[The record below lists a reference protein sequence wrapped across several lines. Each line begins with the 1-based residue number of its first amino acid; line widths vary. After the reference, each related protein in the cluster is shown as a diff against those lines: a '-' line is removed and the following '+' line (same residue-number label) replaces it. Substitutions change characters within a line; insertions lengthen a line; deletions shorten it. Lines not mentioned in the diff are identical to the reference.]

1 MIEIDEELQ
10 KPINV
15 KVMVD
20 DYIISFE
27 TNITTAIDYDIEI
40 SDTVWSALDIGK
52 HTITISATD
61 GTHNAD
67 RIYTFDKVIEIQHL
81 PSISGVDGTLG
92 NRNKAFNQSYYIEDE
107 DDSVTLTI
115 TEMLDKET
123 NIINTRN
130 NAIRNNNYTCE
141 ITQSLLD
148 SIEMGVHKIIIKV
161 EDGKGNYDTRIYSFY
176 KYEGDNVPPV
186 ISGSDENLGLKDTEF
201 YKFYSVNDENKD
213 DKIQVKVYLDGEII
227 DCMYKATR
235 NFQYYIYVNNDIFN
249 NLKEGKHTIQIVA
262 DDGIAIDRRIL
273 TFEKKTKQL
282 EDFYAIELNDKYFN
296 PIECKQHDDLEF
308 NIKLY
313 QYGIPFDVSD
323 YELQFNVRDNNDK
336 IISLNESKVTKQ
348 SDNIINISCNG
359 NITKQ
364 YGLYYGE
371 IVLIKDGNR
380 ISTFDIKIMVR
391 KDVIDDE

>member
-1 MIEIDEELQ
+1 MIKIDEELQ

-27 TNITTAIDYDIEI
+27 TNITTATDYDIEI

-67 RIYTFDKVIEIQHL
+67 RNYTFDKVIEIQHL

-176 KYEGDNVPPV
+176 KYDGDNTPPS
-186 ISGSDENLGLKDTEF
+186 ISGNDENLGLKQNEF
-201 YKFYSVNDENKD
+201 YKLYSVNDENKD
-213 DKIQVKVYLDGEII
+213 DKIQVKVYLDGSML
-227 DCMYKATR
+227 DCMYKAIR
-235 NFQYYIYVNNDIFN
+235 NFQYYVYINNNIFDS
-249 NLKEGKHTIQIVA
+249 LQEGKHTIQIVA
-262 DDGIAIDRRIL
+262 DDGIAIDRRIF

-282 EDFYAIELNDKYFN
+282 ESVYDINLNDKYIN
-296 PIECKQHDDLEF
+296 SIECKQNDDLVF
-308 NIKLY
+308 NTRLY
-313 QYGIPFDVSD
+313 NYGIPVDVTD
-323 YELQFNVRDNNDK
+323 YELQFNVRNKNGAN
-336 IISLNESKVTKQ
+336 ISLNESEIVEQ
-348 SDNIINISCNG
+348 SDNIISISCNEKV
-359 NITKQ
+359 TKNE
-364 YGLYYGE
+364 GLYYGE
-371 IVLIKDGNR
+371 IVLLKDENR

-391 KDVIDDE
+391 KEVIDNE